1 MCGTDL
7 HAHHGIFPL
16 KPPIVAGH
24 EPTGDIVELGPRV
37 VDLKVGDR
45 VGVFWHQKGCGRCAA
60 CHSQDYI
67 PMNSPFLDRKGW
79 EAEVN
84 KMVKAYGAPM
94 EPGEAEKIIDY
105 LATNY
110 GKK

>member
-1 MCGTDL
+1 MTALIALVLLAAPAAKLPDENRVQ
-7 HAHHGIFPL
+7 L
-16 KPPIVAGH
+16 K
-24 EPTGDIVELGPRV
+24 EGPNKALV
-37 VDLKVGDR
+37 I
-45 VGVFWHQKGCGRCAA
+45 GRCAA

-94 EPGEAEKIIDY
+94 EPDEVAKIVDY

-110 GKK
+110 GKQ

>member
-1 MCGTDL
+1 MTALIALVLLAAPAAKLPDENRVQ
-7 HAHHGIFPL
+7 L
-16 KPPIVAGH
+16 K
-24 EPTGDIVELGPRV
+24 DGPNKALV
-37 VDLKVGDR
+37 I
-45 VGVFWHQKGCGRCAA
+45 GRCAA

-94 EPGEAEKIIDY
+94 EPDEVAKIVDY

-110 GKK
+110 GKQ

>member
-1 MCGTDL
+1 MTALVALVLLAAPSAPYPDENRVQ
-7 HAHHGIFPL
+7 L
-16 KPPIVAGH
+16 KPG
-24 EPTGDIVELGPRV
+24 TGR
-37 VDLKVGDR
+37 DLVI
-45 VGVFWHQKGCGRCAA
+45 GRCAA

-94 EPGEAEKIIDY
+94 DPDEVAKIVDY

>member
-1 MCGTDL
+1 MTALVALILLASPPGYPDENRVQ
-7 HAHHGIFPL
+7 L
-16 KPPIVAGH
+16 KP
-24 EPTGDIVELGPRV
+24 GPAR
-37 VDLKVGDR
+37 DLVL
-45 VGVFWHQKGCGRCAA
+45 GRCAA

-84 KMVKAYGAPM
+84 KMVKVFGAPM
-94 EPGEAEKIIDY
+94 DPDEMAKIVDY

>member
-1 MCGTDL
+1 MISLVLLALLAAPPGYPDENRVQ
-7 HAHHGIFPL
+7 L
-16 KPPIVAGH
+16 K
-24 EPTGDIVELGPRV
+24 DGPARNLV
-37 VDLKVGDR
+37 L
-45 VGVFWHQKGCGRCAA
+45 GRCAA

-67 PMNSPFLDRKGW
+67 TMNSVFLDRKGW

-84 KMVKAYGAPM
+84 KMVKAFGAPM
-94 EPGEAEKIIDY
+94 DPDEMAKIVDY

>member
-1 MCGTDL
+1 MTALIALVLLAAPAAKYPDENRVQ
-7 HAHHGIFPL
+7 L
-16 KPPIVAGH
+16 K
-24 EPTGDIVELGPRV
+24 DGPDKALV
-37 VDLKVGDR
+37 V
-45 VGVFWHQKGCGRCAA
+45 GRCAA

-94 EPGEAEKIIDY
+94 EPDEVAKIVDY

>member
-1 MCGTDL
+1 MTTLVVLALLAAPPAPPDENRVQLKDGPSKDL
-7 HAHHGIFPL
+7 VL
-16 KPPIVAGH
+16 
-24 EPTGDIVELGPRV
+24 
-37 VDLKVGDR
+37 
-45 VGVFWHQKGCGRCAA
+45 GRCAA

-84 KMVKAYGAPM
+84 KMAKAYGAPM
-94 EPGEAEKIIDY
+94 EPDEVAKIVDY

>member
-1 MCGTDL
+1 MTTLVVLALLAAPPAPPDENRVQLKEGPSRDL
-7 HAHHGIFPL
+7 VL
-16 KPPIVAGH
+16 
-24 EPTGDIVELGPRV
+24 
-37 VDLKVGDR
+37 
-45 VGVFWHQKGCGRCAA
+45 GRCAA

-84 KMVKAYGAPM
+84 KMVKVYGAPM
-94 EPGEAEKIIDY
+94 EPDELTKIVDY
-105 LATNY
+105 LAANY

>member
-1 MCGTDL
+1 MTALIALVLLAAPAAKYPDENRVQ
-7 HAHHGIFPL
+7 L
-16 KPPIVAGH
+16 K
-24 EPTGDIVELGPRV
+24 DGPNKALV
-37 VDLKVGDR
+37 V
-45 VGVFWHQKGCGRCAA
+45 GRCAA

-94 EPGEAEKIIDY
+94 DPDEVAKIVDY
-105 LATNY
+105 LVTNY
-110 GKK
+110 AKK

>member
-1 MCGTDL
+1 MTALVALILLASPPGYPDENRVQ
-7 HAHHGIFPL
+7 L
-16 KPPIVAGH
+16 KP
-24 EPTGDIVELGPRV
+24 GPAR
-37 VDLKVGDR
+37 DLVL
-45 VGVFWHQKGCGRCAA
+45 GRCAA

-84 KMVKAYGAPM
+84 KMVKVYGAPM
-94 EPGEAEKIIDY
+94 DPDEMAKIVDY

-110 GKK
+110 GKM

>member
-1 MCGTDL
+1 MTAFIVLALLAAPPDENRVQLKEGPARDL
-7 HAHHGIFPL
+7 VI
-16 KPPIVAGH
+16 
-24 EPTGDIVELGPRV
+24 
-37 VDLKVGDR
+37 
-45 VGVFWHQKGCGRCAA
+45 GRCAA

-84 KMVKAYGAPM
+84 KMVKVYGAPM
-94 EPGEAEKIIDY
+94 EPDELTKIVDY
-105 LATNY
+105 LAANY

>member
-1 MCGTDL
+1 MATLVVLALLAAPPEYPDEKRVQ
-7 HAHHGIFPL
+7 L
-16 KPPIVAGH
+16 KEGPAR
-24 EPTGDIVELGPRV
+24 ELV
-37 VDLKVGDR
+37 V
-45 VGVFWHQKGCGRCAA
+45 GRCAA

-94 EPGEAEKIIDY
+94 QQGEMEQIVDY

>member
-1 MCGTDL
+1 MKLKDGPARDL
-7 HAHHGIFPL
+7 VL
-16 KPPIVAGH
+16 
-24 EPTGDIVELGPRV
+24 
-37 VDLKVGDR
+37 
-45 VGVFWHQKGCGRCAA
+45 GRCAA
-60 CHSQDYI
+60 CHSTDYI

-94 EPGEAEKIIDY
+94 EPDEMAKIVDY
-105 LATNY
+105 LAAEY

>member
-1 MCGTDL
+1 MTALVALILLASPPG
-7 HAHHGIFPL
+7 FPDENRVQL
-16 KPPIVAGH
+16 KP
-24 EPTGDIVELGPRV
+24 GPAR
-37 VDLKVGDR
+37 DLVL
-45 VGVFWHQKGCGRCAA
+45 GRCAA

-94 EPGEAEKIIDY
+94 EPDEMAKIVDY
-105 LATNY
+105 LASNY

>member
-1 MCGTDL
+1 MTALVALILLASPAAYPDENRVQ
-7 HAHHGIFPL
+7 L
-16 KPPIVAGH
+16 KP
-24 EPTGDIVELGPRV
+24 GPAR
-37 VDLKVGDR
+37 DLVI
-45 VGVFWHQKGCGRCAA
+45 GRCAA

-84 KMVKAYGAPM
+84 KMVKVYGAPM
-94 EPGEAEKIIDY
+94 EPDEVAKIVDY

>member
-1 MCGTDL
+1 MTTLVVLALLAAPPAPPDESRVQ
-7 HAHHGIFPL
+7 L
-16 KPPIVAGH
+16 KEGPNR
-24 EPTGDIVELGPRV
+24 ELV
-37 VDLKVGDR
+37 L
-45 VGVFWHQKGCGRCAA
+45 GRCAA

-94 EPGEAEKIIDY
+94 EAGDMEKIVDY

>member
-1 MCGTDL
+1 MTALVALILLASPPGYPDENRVQ
-7 HAHHGIFPL
+7 L
-16 KPPIVAGH
+16 KP
-24 EPTGDIVELGPRV
+24 GPAR
-37 VDLKVGDR
+37 DLVL
-45 VGVFWHQKGCGRCAA
+45 GRCAA

-94 EPGEAEKIIDY
+94 EPDEVAKIVDY

>member
-1 MCGTDL
+1 MTSLVLLVLLAAPPGYPDENRVQLKDGPARDL
-7 HAHHGIFPL
+7 VL
-16 KPPIVAGH
+16 
-24 EPTGDIVELGPRV
+24 
-37 VDLKVGDR
+37 
-45 VGVFWHQKGCGRCAA
+45 GRCAA

-84 KMVKAYGAPM
+84 KMIKAYGAPM
-94 EPGEAEKIIDY
+94 EPDEVAKIVDY

>member
-1 MCGTDL
+1 MTALTALLLLAAPATKYPDENRVQ
-7 HAHHGIFPL
+7 L
-16 KPPIVAGH
+16 K
-24 EPTGDIVELGPRV
+24 DGPNKALV
-37 VDLKVGDR
+37 L
-45 VGVFWHQKGCGRCAA
+45 GRCAA

-94 EPGEAEKIIDY
+94 EPEEVAKIVDY
-105 LATNY
+105 LVSSY

>member
-1 MCGTDL
+1 MSSLIILALLAAAPAYPDENRVRLKEGPARDL
-7 HAHHGIFPL
+7 VL
-16 KPPIVAGH
+16 
-24 EPTGDIVELGPRV
+24 
-37 VDLKVGDR
+37 
-45 VGVFWHQKGCGRCAA
+45 GRCAA

-84 KMVKAYGAPM
+84 KMVKAFGAPM
-94 EPGEAEKIIDY
+94 EPDETAKIVDY

>member
-1 MCGTDL
+1 MTALVALVLLAAPAAPYPDENRVQ
-7 HAHHGIFPL
+7 L
-16 KPPIVAGH
+16 KP
-24 EPTGDIVELGPRV
+24 GPGR
-37 VDLKVGDR
+37 DLVI
-45 VGVFWHQKGCGRCAA
+45 GRCAA

-84 KMVKAYGAPM
+84 KMVKVYGAPM
-94 EPGEAEKIIDY
+94 EPDEVAKIVDY

-110 GKK
+110 AKK

>member
-1 MCGTDL
+1 MTTLVILAVLAAPPSPPDESRVQ
-7 HAHHGIFPL
+7 L
-16 KPPIVAGH
+16 KEGPNR
-24 EPTGDIVELGPRV
+24 ELV
-37 VDLKVGDR
+37 L
-45 VGVFWHQKGCGRCAA
+45 GRCAA

-94 EPGEAEKIIDY
+94 EPGEVEKIVDY

>member
-1 MCGTDL
+1 MTALIVLALLAAAPALPDENRVQLKEGPSRDL
-7 HAHHGIFPL
+7 VI
-16 KPPIVAGH
+16 
-24 EPTGDIVELGPRV
+24 
-37 VDLKVGDR
+37 
-45 VGVFWHQKGCGRCAA
+45 GRCAA

-94 EPGEAEKIIDY
+94 EPDEVAKIVDY

>member
-1 MCGTDL
+1 MTMLIALVLLAAPATAYPDENRVQ
-7 HAHHGIFPL
+7 L
-16 KPPIVAGH
+16 K
-24 EPTGDIVELGPRV
+24 DGP
-37 VDLKVGDR
+37 DR
-45 VGVFWHQKGCGRCAA
+45 ALVLGRCAA
-60 CHSQDYI
+60 CHSTDYI

-84 KMVKAYGAPM
+84 KMVKSYGAPM
-94 EPGEAEKIIDY
+94 EPDEVAKIVDY

>member
-1 MCGTDL
+1 MTALIALVLLAAPAAKYPDENRVQ
-7 HAHHGIFPL
+7 L
-16 KPPIVAGH
+16 K
-24 EPTGDIVELGPRV
+24 DGPNKALV
-37 VDLKVGDR
+37 V
-45 VGVFWHQKGCGRCAA
+45 GRCAA

-84 KMVKAYGAPM
+84 KMIKVYGAPM
-94 EPGEAEKIIDY
+94 EPDEVAKIVDY
-105 LATNY
+105 LATSY

>member
-1 MCGTDL
+1 MTALVALVLLASPPAPPDENRVQLKEGPSRDL
-7 HAHHGIFPL
+7 
-16 KPPIVAGH
+16 
-24 EPTGDIVELGPRV
+24 V
-37 VDLKVGDR
+37 V
-45 VGVFWHQKGCGRCAA
+45 GRCAA

-94 EPGEAEKIIDY
+94 EPGEMEQIVDY

-110 GKK
+110 GRK

>member
-1 MCGTDL
+1 MTALIALVLLAAPAAKLPDENRVQ
-7 HAHHGIFPL
+7 L
-16 KPPIVAGH
+16 K
-24 EPTGDIVELGPRV
+24 DGPNKALV
-37 VDLKVGDR
+37 I
-45 VGVFWHQKGCGRCAA
+45 GRCAA

-67 PMNSPFLDRKGW
+67 PMNSPVLDRKGW

-94 EPGEAEKIIDY
+94 EPDEVAKIVDY

>member
-1 MCGTDL
+1 MTSLILLALLAAAPAAPDENRVQ
-7 HAHHGIFPL
+7 L
-16 KPPIVAGH
+16 K
-24 EPTGDIVELGPRV
+24 DGP
-37 VDLKVGDR
+37 DR
-45 VGVFWHQKGCGRCAA
+45 NLVIGRCAA

-84 KMVKAYGAPM
+84 KMVKAFGAPM
-94 EPGEAEKIIDY
+94 EPEEMTRIVDY
-105 LATNY
+105 LAANY

>member
-1 MCGTDL
+1 MTAFIVLALLAAPPDENRVQLKEGPARDL
-7 HAHHGIFPL
+7 VI
-16 KPPIVAGH
+16 
-24 EPTGDIVELGPRV
+24 
-37 VDLKVGDR
+37 
-45 VGVFWHQKGCGRCAA
+45 GRCAA

-84 KMVKAYGAPM
+84 KMVKVYGAPM
-94 EPGEAEKIIDY
+94 EPDEVAKIVDY

>member
-1 MCGTDL
+1 
-7 HAHHGIFPL
+7 
-16 KPPIVAGH
+16 
-24 EPTGDIVELGPRV
+24 
-37 VDLKVGDR
+37 
-45 VGVFWHQKGCGRCAA
+45 
-60 CHSQDYI
+60 
-67 PMNSPFLDRKGW
+67 MNSPFLDRKGW

-94 EPGEAEKIIDY
+94 EPGEVEKIVDY